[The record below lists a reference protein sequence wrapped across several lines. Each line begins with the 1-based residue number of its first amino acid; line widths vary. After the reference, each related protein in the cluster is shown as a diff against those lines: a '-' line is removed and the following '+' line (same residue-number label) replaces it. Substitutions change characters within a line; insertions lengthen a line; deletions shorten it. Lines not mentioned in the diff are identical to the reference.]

1 MGIRWPFLAVLVT
14 LLSAPTPVDAAGRS
28 ETALRLGP
36 AIQPLNG
43 PWRFR
48 TGDNPSWKDPAFD
61 DADWQTV
68 DLAAEPGSHDS
79 DVGLPDYVAGWMARG
94 HPTHAGYAWYR
105 LHVGWEG
112 PSAADLV
119 LLGPTLVDDAY
130 QVYWNGQL
138 LGGSGDWGDPPRI
151 YGTKPALFRLP
162 AGPETPEAVIAVRV
176 YMLPGEE
183 RLPDS
188 GGLHVAPALATREAG
203 EDRHRVQWQRMIA
216 GYVVDLIEPLL
227 FVLTAAFGAFVA
239 RLAPDR
245 ARGILLLAGAAVLT
259 ALLRVGQVIFYWT
272 DLLDLRTLLQLQGLL
287 LRPLG
292 LLAWALAWN
301 RWLLPPDRRVDRAAG
316 ALAGVCAAGWLLP
329 SSSNLLLHAGRWGF
343 MLLFAWLAIRILR
356 GGEHRVLALA
366 SLLLIATG
374 QFAPELSSLGV
385 PGIWFPF
392 GVGVSRSQYAYA
404 LAIPLLVVLLGRVAP
419 GGSPAWQH
427 ASSPSPA

>member
-1 MGIRWPFLAVLVT
+1 MGIRWPLLAVLVT
-14 LLSAPTPVDAAGRS
+14 LLPAPTPVDAAGRS

-36 AIQPLNG
+36 AIQPLIG

-48 TGDNPSWKDPAFD
+48 TGDNPSWKDPTFD

-68 DLAAEPGSHDS
+68 DLAAEPGSHDP

-105 LHVGWEG
+105 IHVAWEG
-112 PSAADLV
+112 PLAADLV

-138 LGGSGDWGDPPRI
+138 LGGSGDWGDPPRV

-188 GGLHVAPALATREAG
+188 GGLHVAPAVATREAG

-227 FVLTAAFGAFVA
+227 FVLTAAFGAFLA
-239 RLAPDR
+239 RLAPAR
-245 ARGILLLAGAAVLT
+245 ARGVLLLASAAVLT

-272 DLLDLRTLLQLQGLL
+272 DLLDLRTFLQLRGLL
-287 LRPLG
+287 LEPLG

-316 ALAGVCAAGWLLP
+316 ALAGVCAAGWLLA

-343 MLLFAWLAIRILR
+343 MLLFVWLALRILR
-356 GGEHRVLALA
+356 GGEHRVVALA

-374 QFAPELSSLGV
+374 QFAPELSGLGV

-392 GVGVSRSQYAYA
+392 GVGVSRTQFAYA

-419 GGSPAWQH
+419 GGSPAWQP
-427 ASSPSPA
+427 APSPSPA